1 MGELIQSLIRFSM
14 DLSAFAFRQM
24 ANLVGPGQSAGA
36 AAGPSSSSVP
46 ASGRKPDASPKTPSR
61 APARSGRL
69 NTRNFMVLGEGLSA
83 GVGDFQVNE
92 FFQRKSFPAQMAE
105 AMGVDFRQAL
115 IQEPG
120 IGNLPGFP
128 PTPVSVPAEM
138 QTTFLS
144 DLFAAGPRNDLSIPG
159 LSVSDC
165 VELRSR
171 PPLVCQRDARQ
182 TVANFVLGMPGFA
195 TSGHEGLTQLEYAVR
210 NAPTFAMVALGFHE
224 ALSAAIQGDANLLP
238 EVQGLLASFTRIL
251 RMLKDAGCE
260 VMVMNIPDPLDTA
273 WFNSVECAG
282 KVLRAD
288 PEVLRML
295 YHPGSDDLITLPGLV
310 EIGNQIL
317 GKSIG
322 PLSPEHVL
330 HGGVATQ
337 ITSWVNQVNREL
349 SGVAAKHGALCH
361 DLHGFIR
368 NMRTM
373 GCSLCPRS
381 ITGEFL
387 GGFYSLNG
395 FYPGPG
401 GNAILA
407 NDVLAALNRF
417 YGAEFPMID
426 ACRVMRGDPVAMYEP
441 AKGPVWTAAHLSA
454 LQQAA
459 MSTPVMN
466 ESPQL
471 SIGQSPPGPT
481 TNLRLPDG
489 LEQVLPLSF
498 DSSYIGEAI
507 RAVNCQDEQ
516 TAIYGSSPSPL
527 FGGPV
532 LTDSHLRGNVR
543 IRFTPPVNDITRFE
557 VTFEGGLTGND
568 STLAA
573 PNLYRFPFQ
582 QNSVG
587 NFPGQPCSG
596 TLNLATGEV
605 DPGSLKFSF
614 AFANTGLFALA
625 KANPRFPK
633 VPITFPGTYGTAFVS
648 FEQRSD
654 GKLDF
659 SFYGTTF
666 LPLWQ
671 AVGPMRLP
679 LPFAGPT
686 LEFAT
691 VPANGTAMHPHIRLS
706 TRSLVDLP
714 APVSAAP
721 VTVPSNTIQEYTLF
735 THNSCFGDHFSL
747 NIPEFGGDATGRSQL
762 MGRLRLQF
770 GERSANSVPVTVS
783 LMISGGALYPMRQTP
798 ISQAFPGR
806 LSPGPHGFDEYLR
819 FPLRTYALDTVLFFD
834 DPFDLSIGAVDVN
847 TGQFIG
853 GLLHRGFL
861 AQDVFFALLR
871 VEPRTPRSSF
881 LFAGP
886 ASLAQGRA
894 GQSVF
899 RLQSNTRIPY
909 PEGFLFPS
917 PDLATGYVVGPG
929 SFLEP
934 YLWVRAI
941 GEPCGHPCILE
952 GGEAQVLASNG
963 NTFSYRYGISNGP
976 GGPQF
981 FEYINHSQDGG
992 YRLHTVIWV
1001 KFMNSVE
1008 SESEGSPDEY
1018 DTLTFAGFGTW
1029 SKGGVEK
1036 TSVVTVQI
1044 SNAPGAKYVGIQVE
1058 GGEISDVNTKPP
1070 LLSDATP

>member
-1 MGELIQSLIRFSM
+1 MGELIQSLIRFSV

-24 ANLVGPGQSAGA
+24 ASLVGRGQPA
-36 AAGPSSSSVP
+36 AAGPSSSSAFP
-46 ASGRKPDASPKTPSR
+46 TSARKPDASSNTPPR
-61 APARSGRL
+61 VPARSGKL

-83 GVGDFQVNE
+83 GFGDFQLNE

-115 IQEPG
+115 VQEPG

-128 PTPVSVPAEM
+128 PAPVSVPAEM

-171 PPLVCQRDARQ
+171 PPLVGQRDARQ

-195 TSGHEGLTQLEYAVR
+195 TSGDEGLTQLEYAAR
-210 NAPTFAMVALGFHE
+210 NAPTFALVALGFHE

-238 EVQGLLASFTRIL
+238 EAQGLLASFTRIL
-251 RMLKDAGCE
+251 RTLKDAGSE

-295 YHPGSDDLITLPGLV
+295 YDPGSDDRITLPGLV

-322 PLSPEHVL
+322 PLSPEHIL
-330 HGGVATQ
+330 HGGVAAQ
-337 ITSWVNQVNREL
+337 ITSWVDQVNREL
-349 SGVAAKHGALCH
+349 SGVAAEHGALCH
-361 DLHGFIR
+361 DLRGFFR

-407 NDVLAALNRF
+407 NDVLSALNRF

-426 ACRVMRGDPVAMYEP
+426 ACRVVRGDPVAMYEP
-441 AKGPVWTAAHLSA
+441 AKGPVWTAAHISA
-454 LQQAA
+454 LEQSA
-459 MSTPVMN
+459 MPTPVMN

-471 SIGQSPPGPT
+471 PMGQSPPGPT
-481 TNLRLPDG
+481 TNLQLPEG

-507 RAVNCQDEQ
+507 RAVNCRDEQ
-516 TAIYGSSPSPL
+516 TAIYGSSPTPL
-527 FGGPV
+527 FGGLV
-532 LTDSHLRGNVR
+532 LVDSHLRGNVR
-543 IRFTPPVNDITRFE
+543 IKFTPPVNNVTRFE
-557 VTFEGGLTGND
+557 VSFEGGLVGND

-573 PNLYRFPFQ
+573 PSFYRFPFQ
-582 QNSVG
+582 QNGVSGV
-587 NFPGQPCSG
+587 PGQPCSG
-596 TLNLATGEV
+596 TLNLVTGEV
-605 DPGSLKFSF
+605 NPGDLKFSF
-614 AFANTGLFALA
+614 VFTNTGLSALA
-625 KANPRFPK
+625 KANPRFPR
-633 VPITFPGTYGTAFVS
+633 VPIAFPGDYGTATATFA
-648 FEQRSD
+648 QRPD

-666 LPLWQ
+666 LPLWK
-671 AVGPMRLP
+671 ALGPMRFP

-686 LEFAT
+686 LEFASI
-691 VPANGTAMHPHIRLS
+691 PANGTAMHPHIRLS
-706 TRSLVDLP
+706 TRNLGDASVP
-714 APVSAAP
+714 AEPISIP
-721 VTVPSNTIQEYTLF
+721 CNTIQEYTLF

-770 GERSANSVPVTVS
+770 GERSANSVPVFVS
-783 LMISGGALYPMRQTP
+783 LLTPGGALYPMQATP

-806 LSPGPHGFDEYLR
+806 LSPGPHGFDEFLR
-819 FPLRTYALDTVLFFD
+819 FPLRTYFLETVSFFD
-834 DPFDLSIGAVDVN
+834 DPFDLSMGAVDVN

-861 AQDVFFALLR
+861 AQDVFFALVR
-871 VEPRTPRSSF
+871 IEPRTPRSSF

-886 ASLAQGRA
+886 ASLEKGEI
-894 GQSVF
+894 GQSIF
-899 RLQSNTRIPY
+899 RLQSTTRLPY
-909 PEGFLFPS
+909 PEGFLFPQ

-934 YLWVRAI
+934 YLWIQAI
-941 GEPCGHPCILE
+941 GEPSGSARVLE
-952 GGEAQVLASNG
+952 GEASQVLASNG
-963 NTFSYRYGISNGP
+963 NTFSYRYSLSDGP
-976 GGPQF
+976 SGHQF
-981 FEYINHSQDGG
+981 FEYVNHSQEGRF
-992 YRLHTVIWV
+992 RLNTLIWV
-1001 KFMNSVE
+1001 KFMNS
-1008 SESEGSPDEY
+1008 SKSDGQWAEY

-1044 SNAPGAKYVGIQVE
+1044 SNAPAARYVGIQVE
-1058 GGEISDVNTKPP
+1058 AGEISNVNTKPP